1 MGRNSRDFEQRL
13 TFATYLHA
21 RSMNIGYTKGLTLL
35 LLVRMLSACHSEGK
49 EIEENAIRFESV
61 VVEKTYPVENKKD
74 TTTEERVLKI
84 HFTYPT
90 EYANRGV
97 LEAVQQQFVR
107 SMLGDTYAQLP
118 IKEAVNKYVEDYGL
132 HLKDKDVSDF
142 EQDTED
148 RTAVI
153 DFEGEE
159 FDTSDRPSLPEYEL
173 LNDSILFNQK
183 DVLCY
188 SVYREYNAGTPSP
201 VRTYT
206 NWVID
211 LKTGNRVTE
220 SEIFNEDYKDDLAKI
235 IVDAIALYNNVDKVA
250 DLENIGF
257 YNINEIYPNRNFY
270 VDDIGITYT
279 FNESDIAAG
288 ALGATSVRIPYEKV
302 RHLMRHDSPIAHL
315 VF

>member
-1 MGRNSRDFEQRL
+1 M
-13 TFATYLHA
+13 
-21 RSMNIGYTKGLTLL
+21 
-35 LLVRMLSACHSEGK
+35 
-49 EIEENAIRFESV
+49 
-61 VVEKTYPVENKKD
+61 
-74 TTTEERVLKI
+74 
-84 HFTYPT
+84 
-90 EYANRGV
+90 
-97 LEAVQQQFVR
+97 
-107 SMLGDTYAQLP
+107 
-118 IKEAVNKYVEDYGL
+118 
-132 HLKDKDVSDF
+132 
-142 EQDTED
+142 
-148 RTAVI
+148 

-201 VRTYT
+201 VRTYP